1 MKWCCQPI
9 PKRKWLFGYNYD
21 KRYGIDV
28 IGAYQGSHKFVRDTN
43 SVSSLQYLPDG
54 LFLTNLSGKMQKK

>member
-1 MKWCCQPI
+1 M
-9 PKRKWLFGYNYD
+9 
-21 KRYGIDV
+21 V
-28 IGAYQGSHKFVRDTN
+28 GSAIIMIKDMASMLSELIRDLINLVRDTN